1 MPKPRLA
8 SAVAKATGAADKNP
22 QRFRDRKE
30 PKVAAL
36 GEPPEWMVCENELS
50 AWHGFK
56 QEMPWLAE
64 SDRTLVEVAARLRG
78 RMIRDP
84 DMGVNAL
91 AQLRLC
97 LQAMGG
103 TPSDRSKVGAPD
115 EESDDPA
122 DQFFN

>member
-1 MPKPRLA
+1 MPRPRTPR
-8 SAVAKATGAADKNP
+8 AVADATGAADKNP
-22 QRFRDRKE
+22 QRFRARSE
-30 PKVAAL
+30 PKVASL
-36 GEPPEWMVCENELS
+36 GDYPEWMLCKYERS
-50 AWHGFK
+50 AWEGFK
-56 QEMPWLAE
+56 REMPWLAE
-64 SDRTLVEVAARLRG
+64 SDRSVVEIAARLRG
-78 RMIRDP
+78 RLIKDP